1 METTPESPT
10 ARPIRPRSPRFDFRE
25 VPRHW
30 LASSGLA
37 THIANGANLLFP
49 SGERFFVRSVRH
61 YLPQLDDPTLRDE
74 RDPLE
79 RYDFYVEP
87 PEVGA

>member
-1 METTPESPT
+1 MTRKAMDLRAPLPADLRGS
-10 ARPIRPRSPRFDFRE
+10 
-25 VPRHW
+25 
-30 LASSGLA
+30 LA
-37 THIANGANLLFP
+37 TVA
-49 SGERFFVRSVRH
+49 
-61 YLPQLDDPTLRDE
+61 DDPTLRDE